1 MNHTYYLGVYNNDTS
16 LFNKNIGKES
26 WEKYK
31 DGKSFV
37 SNRTELRYFTI
48 DRCFIINKNNGK
60 VFTEKSINMDLK
72 SPTEFLVELV
82 RHELPFFPTQYN
94 YFNKQ
99 IHSIDEYT
107 DSNENNVCFSNYVEN
122 GVDYYE
128 IYSSSPFSSSL

>member
-16 LFNKNIGKES
+16 LFNKNIGKER

-31 DGKSFV
+31 DGKSFIV
-37 SNRTELRYFTI
+37 NRTELRYFTV
-48 DRCFIINKNNGK
+48 DRCFILNKKNGN
-60 VFTEKSINMDLK
+60 VYTEKCINMDLK
-72 SPTEFLVELV
+72 SPTEFLVESA

-99 IHSIDEYT
+99 IHTIDEYK
-107 DSNENNVCFSNYVEN
+107 DSNGNNICFSKYVEN
-122 GVDYYE
+122 GLDYYE

>member
-1 MNHTYYLGVYNNDTS
+1 MNHTYYLGLFNNDTS
-16 LFNKNIGKES
+16 LFNKNIGKEL

-48 DRCFIINKNNGK
+48 DRCFIINKKNGN
-60 VFTEKSINMDLK
+60 VSTEKCINMDLK
-72 SPTEFLVELV
+72 SPTEFLVV
-82 RHELPFFPTQYN
+82 SARHELPFFPTQYN

-99 IHSIDEYT
+99 IHTIDEYKDNGNT
-107 DSNENNVCFSNYVEN
+107 IFFSNYVEN